1 MRFAKDNIA
10 RSGLNLLKRLVFEE
24 SSLEPDNRR
33 GEERQPV
40 VGEVVV
46 VVLSKTGEPLG
57 KTKVFV
63 RDLSKSGC
71 GLWSRT
77 RFDEGAIVV
86 LQFAATAEKPPSNR
100 KAIIAHCRGHEGSG
114 FAVGCRFISEGTGE
128 T

>member
-1 MRFAKDNIA
+1 MSSGRDKLK

-33 GEERQPV
+33 GDERHPV
-40 VGEVVV
+40 VGEVVI
-46 VVLSKTGEPLG
+46 VVLSKTGEPVG

-77 RFDEGAIVV
+77 RFDAGAIVV
-86 LQFAATAEKPPSNR
+86 LQFAATPDKPPSNR

-114 FAVGCRFISEGTGE
+114 FAIGCRFINEAIE
-128 T
+128 AA